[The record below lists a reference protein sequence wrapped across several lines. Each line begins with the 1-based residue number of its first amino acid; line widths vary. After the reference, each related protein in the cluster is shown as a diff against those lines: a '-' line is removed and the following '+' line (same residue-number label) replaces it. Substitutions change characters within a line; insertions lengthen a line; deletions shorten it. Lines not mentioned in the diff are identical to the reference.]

1 MAELCSLPLGVY
13 EKAISNTLSWD
24 EKYNLAR
31 ESGYDCIEISIDG
44 TEERASRLYDGGKTI
59 KEVNHAIKASG
70 IPSYTMALTA
80 NRLYPLGSED
90 DSTRTKGLDLVQRA
104 IEFSAET
111 GIGIIHL
118 AGYDEHGEKCNDR
131 TKKLFRESLESCVK
145 MAEGTPV
152 TLAIETMDVPYMGSC
167 RSVVGLEKE
176 INSEKL
182 RCYIDTGNLTA
193 LGFDPADEI
202 RFAGDYVIGAH
213 LKDATPGVMRDV
225 VFGEGI
231 VDFDKSLAAMKD
243 IGFHGC
249 FIAEM
254 WSYDKVSFH
263 PYLKTASAFLREKLS
278 KF

>member
-1 MAELCSLPLGVY
+1 MTELKSLPLGVY

-24 EKYNLAR
+24 AKYALAR

-59 KEVNHAIKASG
+59 KEVNSAIKAEG

-90 DSTRTKGLDLVQRA
+90 TATREKGLDLVRRA
-104 IEFSAET
+104 VEFATET
-111 GIGIIHL
+111 GIGVIHL

-131 TKKLFRESLESCVK
+131 TKKLFRESLEKCAR

-167 RSVVGLEKE
+167 RSVLGLERE
-176 INSEKL
+176 IGSEKL
-182 RCYIDTGNLTA
+182 KCYIDTGNMTA

-202 RFAGDYVIGAH
+202 RYAGDFVVGAH

-231 VDFDKSLAAMKD
+231 VDFDSSLAAMRD
-243 IGFHGC
+243 IGFRGC

-254 WSYDKVSFH
+254 WSYDKESFH
-263 PYLKTASAFLREKLS
+263 PYLKTACAFLREKLS
-278 KF
+278 KY